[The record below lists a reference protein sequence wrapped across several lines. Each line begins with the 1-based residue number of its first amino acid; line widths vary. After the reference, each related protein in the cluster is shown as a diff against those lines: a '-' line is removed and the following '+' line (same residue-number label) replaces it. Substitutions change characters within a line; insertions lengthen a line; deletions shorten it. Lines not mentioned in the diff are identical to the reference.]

1 MKLLLVG
8 AGGYAVHYVKI
19 LLENTDENIT
29 WEGVVDPYFSNCIL
43 KKEIEEK
50 GIPVYDTMEEFF
62 NEHQADLTVICTP
75 TFLHCEQS
83 IYALSRGS
91 YVLCEKPL
99 APTIEEA
106 EKMLEAEKKYD
117 KFIAIGYQWSYAD
130 AILELKRDILSGKFG
145 KAISLKTAI
154 SWPRNKAYYNRGGGW
169 GGKVK
174 KDGRLLLDS
183 IASNACAHYLHNM
196 FFVLGDSIETSA
208 KAYDFEAE
216 CYRANDIENFDTC
229 ALRIKTPDGTSLYFV
244 ASHAAG
250 KLRNPEFE
258 YTFEKGKVSFAV
270 DNGCEIVAEF
280 SDGSTKNYGNPF
292 ENEFK
297 KLSDCIKASQEKTVP
312 VCTVKT
318 AIPHTDF
325 IYRLYEKNTVKTF
338 DKNLILF
345 NEKTD
350 TIYVKDLF
358 EKMYQAYENEKLF
371 SEIN

>member
-8 AGGYAVHYVKI
+8 AGGYAAQYVKI
-19 LLENTDENIT
+19 LLENTDENII
-29 WEGVVDPYFSNCIL
+29 WEGVVDPYFSNCIF
-43 KKEIEEK
+43 KKAIEEK

-83 IYALSRGS
+83 IYALSQGS

-99 APTIEEA
+99 VPTIEEA

-130 AILELKRDILSGKFG
+130 AILDLKKDIIDGKFG

-196 FFVLGDSIETSA
+196 FFVLGDSMETSA
-208 KAYDFEAE
+208 KVSDFEAE

-229 ALRIKTPDGTSLYFV
+229 ALRIKTSDGTSLYFV

-258 YTFEKGKVSFAV
+258 YRFEKGKVRFAV

-297 KLSDCIKASQEKTVP
+297 KLSDCIKASADKTAP

-318 AIPHTDF
+318 ATPHTDF
-325 IYRLYEKNTVKTF
+325 IYRLYEKTPVKTF
-338 DKNLILF
+338 SEEMILTD
-345 NEKTD
+345 EKTD
-350 TIYVKDLF
+350 GIYVKDLF
-358 EKMYQAYENEKLF
+358 EKMYKAYAEEKML
-371 SEIN
+371 SEIK